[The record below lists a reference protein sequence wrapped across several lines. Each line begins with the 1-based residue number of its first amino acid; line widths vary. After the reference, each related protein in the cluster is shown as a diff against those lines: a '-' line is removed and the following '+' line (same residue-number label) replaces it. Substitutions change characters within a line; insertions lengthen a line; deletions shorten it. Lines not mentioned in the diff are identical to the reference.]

1 MASFTYVC
9 PSPYIIKLQLHRAPN
24 PPNQDLSSVNRLMSK
39 QETIESQMI
48 VKQTQVQELHSQAQ
62 RLKTIEPEK
71 EQVRRDDL
79 QALLPLYA
87 N

>member
-1 MASFTYVC
+1 
-9 PSPYIIKLQLHRAPN
+9 
-24 PPNQDLSSVNRLMSK
+24 MSK